1 MPTDSTP
8 PRRSTSSRSSSGPAG
23 ARPRP
28 KGGSAQSKGGS
39 AATSKGASARTT
51 VSSGGGTPP
60 GPKKRSFLWR
70 WRRFGYA
77 ALVLVVVAI
86 GGIWA
91 VLATIELPPA
101 KPQDETTFVC
111 DIDVPAGQC
120 GFDNAMARLSS
131 SEERVVVT
139 YDDLP
144 PVLVQAV
151 LSAED
156 RKFFDHNGVDPVGI
170 GRAFVKDVLGS
181 SQSQQGGSTITQQ
194 YVKTVYLTSE
204 KTLTRKLKEA
214 VLAVKLEQTLD
225 KREILTRYL
234 NEIYFGRG
242 AYGVEAASRAYFG
255 IGVKDLSLPQAA
267 YLAGL
272 IRAPERADATRD
284 PEEATRR
291 RATVLKAMVE
301 EGYISQDQADAAD
314 AVPWNSEPVSET
326 GQPQEV
332 TVKARAAEHTDLG
345 DVEYKELGSQFWIE
359 WVRSQ
364 LRERLGPGAE
374 TKGLRVY
381 TSFDPTMQKYAVD
394 AVNKTLDQ
402 PDGPVGSLVAIDS
415 DGRVR
420 AMYGGRDYEA
430 NKVNLALGS
439 GGGGSG
445 RAPGSTFKPFALAA
459 FIEDGYSI
467 ESRFRAPATT
477 MFPNVY
483 GDTPGKLWS
492 PKNYDKADHGV
503 QTVEEATWDST
514 NTVYAGMVDTVTPQ
528 RLADMA
534 TRLGVRAKLDPV
546 YSLVLGV
553 EEVSV
558 LDMASAYSTFADR
571 GQHIEPYVITR
582 IEDADGEVIFDAATE
597 VQPQQVI
604 SQEVADTV
612 TTVLQGVITKGTGT
626 RALLKTP
633 SAGKTGTTN
642 DAKDAWFTGYTC
654 NLTTS
659 VWMGYDTPAE
669 MKSYKGQTVAGGT
682 FPATIWRDF
691 MSKATAGDAAC
702 KYPPEDAGTKILNKN
717 MSPTAASTTVPK
729 GSTTTAP
736 KGSTTSSTPASSTTT
751 TAPRPTTTA
760 APTPTSTP
768 PAGPAG
774 Q

>member
-1 MPTDSTP
+1 MPTAPSSS
-8 PRRSTSSRSSSGPAG
+8 RRS
-23 ARPRP
+23 
-28 KGGSAQSKGGS
+28 
-39 AATSKGASARTT
+39 ASAREA
-51 VSSGGGTPP
+51 TPP
-60 GPKKRSFLWR
+60 TGPRKRGFLWR
-70 WRRFGYA
+70 WRRFAYA
-77 ALVLVVVAI
+77 GLVLAVVAI

-91 VLATIELPPA
+91 VLNTIQLPPA

-111 DIDVPAGQC
+111 DIDIPAGQC
-120 GFDNAMARLSS
+120 GFDNSIAKLSA
-131 SEERVVVT
+131 SEERVVVS

-170 GRAFVKDVLGS
+170 ARAVVKDVLGG

-194 YVKTVYLTSE
+194 YVKTVYLSSE

-255 IGVKDLSLPQAA
+255 VSVKDLTLPQAA

-284 PEEATRR
+284 PKEATRR
-291 RATVLKAMVE
+291 RRTVLHAMVE
-301 EGYISQDQADAAD
+301 QGYISKAKEQAAD
-314 AVPWNSEPVSET
+314 EMPWNTAPTSDK
-326 GQPQEV
+326 GLPQEV
-332 TVKARAAEHTDLG
+332 TILERSSEHSDLG
-345 DVEYKELGSQFWIE
+345 DVKYKELGSQFWVE

-364 LRERLGPGAE
+364 LRERLGQGAE

-381 TSFDPTMQKYAVD
+381 TSFDPKLQKYAVD

-402 PDGPVGSLVAIDS
+402 DDGPVGSLVAIDA

-420 AMYGGRDYEA
+420 AMYGGRDYDKS
-430 NKVNLALGS
+430 KVNLALGS
-439 GGGGSG
+439 AGGGSG

-459 FIEDGYSI
+459 FIEQGYSTK
-467 ESRFRAPATT
+467 SKFRAPPTT

-503 QTVEEATWDST
+503 QSVEEATWDST
-514 NTVYAGMVDTVTPQ
+514 NTVYAGIVDTITPPK
-528 RLADMA
+528 LAEMA
-534 TRLGVRAKLDPV
+534 TRLGVRAKLEPV

-571 GQHIEPYVITR
+571 GKHIEPYVITR
-582 IEDADGEVIFDAATE
+582 IEDTDGTVLFDASSE
-597 VQPQQVI
+597 VQAQQVI
-604 SQEVADTV
+604 SKEVADTV
-612 TTVLQGVITKGTGT
+612 TTVLQGVILNGTGS
-626 RALLKTP
+626 AAGLKVP
-633 SAGKTGTTN
+633 AAGKTGTTN
-642 DAKDAWFTGYTC
+642 DAKDAWFSGYTC
-654 NLTTS
+654 NLTAS
-659 VWMGYDTPAE
+659 VWMGYDTPTE
-669 MKSYKGQTVAGGT
+669 MKSYKGQSVAGGT
-682 FPATIWRDF
+682 FSARIWRDF

-702 KYPPEDAGTKILNKN
+702 KFPPTDAGKKILNSG
-717 MSPTAASTTVPK
+717 MALSSGTSTTSVPK
-729 GSTTTAP
+729 SSTTTAP
-736 KGSTTSSTPASSTTT
+736 GGATTTSTPGGSTTSTASKPTTT
-751 TAPRPTTTA
+751 TSAPKATTTTA
-760 APTPTSTP
+760 APAA
-768 PAGPAG
+768 AGGTGGGGGAG
-774 Q
+774 VGQ